1 MRRALIILAVVILLT
16 VAWAVV
22 FTGTPLFGRSIAL
35 KQTPVASIE
44 LSMSSRREITA
55 SNLCAQVLQT
65 LRKARDGGPVHASPS
80 FGTLLIH
87 YADGTTNRFDFLPG
101 HRFNCVDM
109 VDTSGAEMYSISRS
123 EMFSTLRRVGLMPTH
138 AVEAGVW
145 SRNAKTQR

>member
-1 MRRALIILAVVILLT
+1 MHRALIILAVVILLT

-65 LRKARDGGPVHASPS
+65 LHKASIPLSHHNGDIAGFH
-80 FGTLLIH
+80 
-87 YADGTTNRFDFLPG
+87 PG
-101 HRFNCVDM
+101 W
-109 VDTSGAEMYSISRS
+109 
-123 EMFSTLRRVGLMPTH
+123 RRH
-138 AVEAGVW
+138 H
-145 SRNAKTQR
+145 